1 MNWLPSIAAAV
12 VFAQGAWAAS
22 GYTPTREELLDF
34 GIIITNCV
42 RDTRGVRL
50 AWVTAHDGPFH
61 VGVYPAY
68 DWSGLGY
75 LEEVATS
82 ARSAYVPG
90 DFTDMPVLVKVITA
104 GRIEELSGWDYG
116 DGGCQHR
123 RLTAE
128 ERRHFLDVCRRPLRP
143 DRNISTAWRDGDYD
157 ETWTPSVVFPRYFS
171 CTCNG
176 VTYTNTASAAT
187 TTISFKSTPVPSSV
201 PDEDDVVYW
210 TRSTITVDSYDPSSR
225 NEWCWYASG
234 KKPWAGNM
242 YLTYKNGPVFAVN
255 PEVWT
260 NVVGVVTNEHMN
272 YTTATNLKLLSGTIL
287 SPNIA
292 MPTVQ
297 LNYAP
302 RYQSFLVT
310 NVWTTAE
317 YNAGWELHPFQS
329 PAPGREMLWEIPSH
343 RADTSQSIYLPRLFK
358 GIPGD
363 GPHRATTSFFGEAI
377 IVTNTPSHWESD
389 FGIEEIP
396 PGSNNLFRIH
406 HDQQN

>member
-50 AWVTAHDGPFH
+50 EWVTAHDGPYYA
-61 VGVYPAY
+61 GIYPAY
-68 DWSGLGY
+68 DWADYGY
-75 LEEVATS
+75 LEEVVTS
-82 ARSAYVPG
+82 DRNAFIPG
-90 DFTDMPVLVKVITA
+90 DFTDTPVFARILTA
-104 GRIEELSGWDYG
+104 ARVSEVNGRDYG
-116 DGGCQHR
+116 EGLPPHR
-123 RLTAE
+123 RLTAD

-143 DRNISTAWRDGDYD
+143 DTTVTTAWRDGAYD
-157 ETWTPSVVFPRYFS
+157 ETWTPSLVIPRYFS
-171 CTCNG
+171 VSGDG

-242 YLTYKNGPVFAVN
+242 YLTYKNGPVFAVD

-297 LNYAP
+297 LNYQP
-302 RYQSFLVT
+302 TYRSFLVT
-310 NVWTTAE
+310 NVWTTPE
-317 YNAGWELHPFQS
+317 YNAGWDLHPFQS

-343 RADTSQSIYLPRLFK
+343 RNDTSQSIYLPRLFK
-358 GIPGD
+358 GIPSD
-363 GPHRATTSFFGEAI
+363 GGQRATTSFFGEAI

>member
-1 MNWLPSIAAAV
+1 MNWLPSIAAGI

-50 AWVTAHDGPFH
+50 GWVTAHDGPYYACI
-61 VGVYPAY
+61 YPAY
-68 DWSGLGY
+68 DWADYGY
-75 LEEVATS
+75 LEEVVTS
-82 ARSAYVPG
+82 DRNAFIPG
-90 DFTDMPVLVKVITA
+90 DFTDTPVFARILTA
-104 GRIEELSGWDYG
+104 ARVSEVNGRDYG
-116 DGGCQHR
+116 EGLPPHR
-123 RLTAE
+123 RLTAD

-143 DRNISTAWRDGDYD
+143 DREISTAWRDGAYD
-157 ETWTPSVVFPRYFS
+157 ETWTPSLVIPRYFS
-171 CTCNG
+171 VSGDG
-176 VTYTNTASAAT
+176 VTYTNTASATT

-210 TRSTITVDSYDPSSR
+210 TRSTITVNSYDPSSR

-242 YLTYKNGPVFAVN
+242 YLTYKNGPVFAVD

-260 NVVGVVTNEHMN
+260 NVIGVVTNEHMN

-297 LNYAP
+297 LNYEP

-363 GPHRATTSFFGEAI
+363 GPHRATTSYFGEAI